1 MAKRKLSMAEIVNF
15 MIESDDDIDL
25 GDDSADKSNL
35 DSDWEYE
42 IEPIKPTPGVADSAG
57 ENDYDDVSSLLE
69 KGVVQFRT
77 KPTS

>member
-1 MAKRKLSMAEIVNF
+1 MAEIVNF

-57 ENDYDDVSSLLE
+57 ENDL
-69 KGVVQFRT
+69 
-77 KPTS
+77 